1 MKEEGWCKAP
11 LSSNLCV
18 LFLKVRQVIWNHGID
33 AESLLDHSSI
43 KQYSMFGKQQQ
54 QQRPGKEFDVNDL
67 DKLLNANIE
76 EDENVDLN
84 DPELLVKWVNE
95 AEIGSI

>member
-1 MKEEGWCKAP
+1 
-11 LSSNLCV
+11 
-18 LFLKVRQVIWNHGID
+18 
-33 AESLLDHSSI
+33 
-43 KQYSMFGKQQQ
+43 MFGKQQQ

-84 DPELLVKWVNE
+84 DPELLVK
-95 AEIGSI
+95 

>member
-1 MKEEGWCKAP
+1 
-11 LSSNLCV
+11 
-18 LFLKVRQVIWNHGID
+18 
-33 AESLLDHSSI
+33 
-43 KQYSMFGKQQQ
+43 MFGKQQQ
-54 QQRPGKEFDVNDL
+54 RPEKEFDVNDL
-67 DKLLNANIE
+67 NKLLNANIE